1 MNNDDEEN
9 MKEDM
14 ETVVGEKEVVLE
26 NGEVIT
32 VPVNKWGLV
41 PVSIHD
47 ATKKEVQDLLAELKK
62 LEQAQGIL
70 RAEAMVLRRKLKET
84 D

>member
-1 MNNDDEEN
+1 MNDD
-9 MKEDM
+9 DM
-14 ETVVGEKEVVLE
+14 ETVVGEKEIVLE
-26 NGEVIT
+26 DGEVIT

-41 PVSIHD
+41 PESIHN
-47 ATKKEVQDLLAELKK
+47 AAKKELQDLLAELRK

-70 RAEAMVLRRKLKET
+70 RARAKLLKKKLKK